1 LFVVKILAR
10 LALAVALLT
19 GITAGLSAEP
29 TKITFLT
36 WDGGNGL
43 AVIQKVIDQF
53 MAKNPDI
60 QVEAISAPDGY
71 DEKVQTMTVSSDPP
85 DVLMCWN
92 TPQYVEAGLMMDI
105 TGLVKKDGFDLRKY
119 YSTSIAQATYKGKL
133 YGLPKDAT
141 PRMIYYNKKAFD
153 DAKVPYP
160 KDGWTWADFE
170 ATVKSLTTGS
180 KYGFIVPAGF
190 TYQMQ
195 GYIWENG
202 GNELSAD
209 GSKSTVNSPQV
220 IDTVKFFKRIY
231 DISAQSVVEN
241 RISNPG
247 QTEFLSGMVAMMDN
261 GSWPLMD
268 IIKEGTPFGL
278 VGIPVPKMGDQPKPV
293 WHGSFFAV
301 GAKSKNADA
310 AYKLVKFFATEGQK
324 TFAEWGIPAYKPVV
338 AELKMADGPMGPFV
352 KTMDLKTVLP
362 EFTRNPKFF
371 EADAEFQKAIQQ
383 ILIENADPKKTLD
396 AAAGSMDKIL
406 SGK

>member
-1 LFVVKILAR
+1 MVKILAR
-10 LALAVALLT
+10 FALSLVLLT
-19 GITAGLSAEP
+19 GITAGLSAAP

-60 QVEAISAPDGY
+60 QVEAISAPDGF

-92 TPQYVEAGLMMDI
+92 TPQFVEAGLMMDI
-105 TGLVKKDGFDLRKY
+105 TGLVKKDGFDLSKY

-170 ATVKSLTTGS
+170 ATVKSLTKGS

-195 GYIWENG
+195 GYIWGNG
-202 GNELSAD
+202 GDELSAD

-220 IDTVKFFKRIY
+220 VDTVKFFKRIY
-231 DISAQSVVEN
+231 DISAQSVAEN

-261 GSWPLMD
+261 GAWPLMD

-278 VGIPVPKMGDQPKPV
+278 VGIPVAKKGDQPKPV

-324 TFAEWGIPAYKPVV
+324 IFAEWSIPAYKPVV
-338 AELKMADGPMGPFV
+338 AALKMADGPMGPFV
-352 KTMDLKTVLP
+352 KTMDLKTILP
-362 EFTRNPKFF
+362 DFTRNPKYF

-396 AAAGSMDKIL
+396 AAAGPMDKIL